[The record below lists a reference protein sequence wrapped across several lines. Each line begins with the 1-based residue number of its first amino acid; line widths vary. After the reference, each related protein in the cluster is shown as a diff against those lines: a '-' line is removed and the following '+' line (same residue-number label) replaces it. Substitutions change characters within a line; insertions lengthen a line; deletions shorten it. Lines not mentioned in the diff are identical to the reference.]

1 MMSSPVL
8 TRALKYGGVLTL
20 FIALAGSLVGS
31 LVAGTPGL
39 VSALV
44 GAGLTAFFMGLTAAS
59 ILLAGRL
66 AKDEDSSAL
75 FFGVVLGA
83 WLLKFVVFITIL
95 VLLRNQPFIDPIVMF
110 VSILAA
116 VIGSLTVDVLA
127 FVRAREPYV
136 GEITLPGPQS
146 SRSDHP

>member
-8 TRALKYGGVLTL
+8 TRALIYGGILTV

-39 VSALV
+39 ISALI

-59 ILLAGRL
+59 ILLAGRV
-66 AKDEDSSAL
+66 AKDEASSVL
-75 FFGVVLGA
+75 FFGIVLGA
-83 WLLKFVVFITIL
+83 WLLKFVVFIVAL
-95 VLLRNQPFIDPIVMF
+95 VLLREQPFIDPMVMF
-110 VSILAA
+110 VAILAA

-127 FVRAREPYV
+127 YVKARVPYV